1 VADNITAPGTGQV
14 LATDEIGGVN
24 FPRSKVSWG
33 VDGAAVD
40 ASKTDPLPV
49 DAQTP
54 SLVDATQNYNVAGV
68 IAINTILLLQDCAR
82 LRHLFLQCS
91 AIGTTGVVT
100 PEWSNDNATWV
111 AASLLDA
118 TGAISTTFNAAV
130 LRQVPVLARYFRLRL
145 STATTAGTT
154 TIVLLGS
161 ALPID
166 RIVATQ
172 PVSGTVTVGTLP
184 ATPAGANTIGQ
195 VRLAPDAGQGAS
207 TTHHAIS
214 AATTNATSVKASAGN
229 INNIVV
235 SNASAAVRFF
245 KLYNLAAAPTVGTST
260 PIATVLIPAGQTVNV
275 DCGPFGIR
283 CSTGIAYALTTGIA
297 VADVGAVAL
306 SDLSVAMTYT

>member
-1 VADNITAPGTGQV
+1 MADNITAPGTGQV

-54 SLVDATQNYNVAGV
+54 SFVDATQNYNVAGV
-68 IAINTILLLQDCAR
+68 IAINTVLLSQDCAR

-111 AASLLDA
+111 AASLLDV

-166 RIVATQ
+166 CIVGTQ
-172 PVSGTVTVGTLP
+172 PVSGTVTVNALP
-184 ATPAGANTIGQ
+184 AGTNTIGQ
-195 VRLAPDAGQGAS
+195 VRLAPDAAQGAS

-214 AATTNATSVKASAGN
+214 AATTNATSVKASGGT

-275 DCGPFGIR
+275 GCGPFGIR